1 MAISHQFPFAVGMVL
16 LYIIVG
22 HALERYR
29 QAGRG
34 GHCCAHES
42 VPAVLLGMLVGAV
55 LRWGLD
61 ERVPFS
67 ADVFFFFVLPPIIFA
82 QGYMLRGRNFF
93 DNFYHIFA
101 FGIMGTLLQFVI
113 LTSIASGCSGLVSA
127 FGQGGRIQFNVLE
140 CLVLAAVLSP
150 SDEVAV
156 LSLVK
161 PETFPQLG
169 AILFGEGVLN
179 DALSIVLFRA
189 VFNMLGKA
197 GDAAATQAGDA
208 AAESISTSAI
218 TRRLAAEAMYLLA
231 LAVVLGL
238 AGGLA
243 LSLLFRR
250 MPSLRRH
257 PTRQMALV
265 MLSGYLVYGVSEAAN
280 MSGITALFFAAWTMS
295 HYAWHSMSHQAR
307 SATRIAFESMA
318 NMAEAFAFAYL
329 GLSCFSLPGGGGG
342 SDGGYDFSLGF
353 TLLMLFAVIFARAV
367 AVVATV
373 LVGRALSPGRWPRRW
388 RRTAGTR
395 APQRASRPARPP
407 PPPRTSSSASSCAR
421 RPSSHAGRR
430 SSSPRRP
437 RPHSA
442 CYDPQR
448 TRRTTC
454 RARCRPPMSSAR
466 PGK

>member
-1 MAISHQFPFAVGMVL
+1 MLPDLWSLMKWDMDILQKHDRSQQVVVPAALRTAHPDDKKACNEQPELRQGELAERRMAISHQFPFAVGMVL

-197 GDAAATQAGDA
+197 GDAADPNGTAWRPRAVEDQPHG
-208 AAESISTSAI
+208 
-218 TRRLAAEAMYLLA
+218 RVR
-231 LAVVLGL
+231 VVLQACRG
-238 AGGLA
+238 
-243 LSLLFRR
+243 
-250 MPSLRRH
+250 H
-257 PTRQMALV
+257 PR
-265 MLSGYLVYGVSEAAN
+265 G
-280 MSGITALFFAAWTMS
+280 
-295 HYAWHSMSHQAR
+295 
-307 SATRIAFESMA
+307 
-318 NMAEAFAFAYL
+318 
-329 GLSCFSLPGGGGG
+329 
-342 SDGGYDFSLGF
+342 
-353 TLLMLFAVIFARAV
+353 RAV
-367 AVVATV
+367 
-373 LVGRALSPGRWPRRW
+373 RA
-388 RRTAGTR
+388 AG
-395 APQRASRPARPP
+395 SPARPQE
-407 PPPRTSSSASSCAR
+407 SSRRALRRCRSGRAR
-421 RPSSHAGRR
+421 
-430 SSSPRRP
+430 
-437 RPHSA
+437 
-442 CYDPQR
+442 
-448 TRRTTC
+448 
-454 RARCRPPMSSAR
+454 RCRP
-466 PGK
+466 